1 MRLLV
6 SLLLIGI
13 SLTLTAQDKRKW
25 YDEPEPKKEEVISEL
40 TAGDYLIKSANMQ
53 YAAIGLGAVTA
64 FIAYQNSKIIQN
76 GSTTDTKVFNG
87 IAVACGVGT
96 AALGVLAI
104 HYKRQAGI
112 TLNQHA
118 SLNTYLS
125 PSGLTFA
132 LKF

>member
-1 MRLLV
+1 M
-6 SLLLIGI
+6 LLLFVLPI
-13 SLTLTAQDKRKW
+13 LAHAQDDIYYSPPAKAKQNA
-25 YDEPEPKKEEVISEL
+25 

-64 FIAYQNSKIIQN
+64 FIAYQNSKILLN
-76 GSTTDTKVFNG
+76 GSTADTKVFNG